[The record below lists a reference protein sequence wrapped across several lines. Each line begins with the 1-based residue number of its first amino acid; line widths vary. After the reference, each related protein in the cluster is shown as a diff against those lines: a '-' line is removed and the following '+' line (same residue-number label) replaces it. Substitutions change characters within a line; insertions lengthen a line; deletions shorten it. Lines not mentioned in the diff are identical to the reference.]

1 MSNLIPTRLR
11 LSGSTQEVANL
22 VTTLSASANKDN
34 KDNKDNKEDIE
45 NTPLNLNATV
55 PMPHYPVEGERTWCE
70 NNWGPSYLDFSES
83 NGWVTS
89 KDGSQYLDFYSNE
102 IPPVAWLAAT
112 VPQYPGIQL
121 SLYSADYANA
131 TFYVVHGVEETY
143 LSVPLLKAVKDRFEN
158 LDLSNEELVLDILA
172 SFEGD
177 QGIFVELLVNELEGY
192 YDSLVSF
199 IESADEGLMIAERM
213 QARSSAFEALENPS
227 LWSKVKNFFTS

>member
-11 LSGSTQEVANL
+11 LSGSALDVSNL
-22 VTTLSASANKDN
+22 VALLSSNA
-34 KDNKDNKEDIE
+34 NKDNKEDAA
-45 NTPLNLNATV
+45 NAPLNLSETV
-55 PMPHYPVEGERTWCE
+55 PMPHRPVEGEREWRETYWS
-70 NNWGPSYLDFSES
+70 PSYLDFSES
-83 NGWVTS
+83 KGWVTLE
-89 KDGSQYLDFYSNE
+89 DGSQYVDFYSNE
-102 IPPVAWLAAT
+102 IPPIAWLAAT
-112 VPQYPGIQL
+112 VPQYADIRF

-158 LDLSNEELVLDILA
+158 LDLSNEELVLDILT

-213 QARSSAFEALENPS
+213 QVRSSAFEALENPS